1 MHFPGCCGR
10 AGARE
15 VVMTDREPLALECAL
30 MSAQASGVAGR
41 EDVLLALRLMQGQA
55 LQRLPPVSVSY

>member
-1 MHFPGCCGR
+1 
-10 AGARE
+10 
-15 VVMTDREPLALECAL
+15 MTDREPLALECAL